1 MARLATGFASV
12 RDGVLFLAGLALGA
26 RAVLAEPF
34 CETCLLVA
42 VGLCVAPAALLPGR
56 GAADAGEPARRDQA

>member
-1 MARLATGFASV
+1 M
-12 RDGVLFLAGLALGA
+12 RDAALFIAGLALGA
-26 RAVLAEPF
+26 RAVLVEPF

-56 GAADAGEPARRDQA
+56 LGAEAPPQEQEPPA